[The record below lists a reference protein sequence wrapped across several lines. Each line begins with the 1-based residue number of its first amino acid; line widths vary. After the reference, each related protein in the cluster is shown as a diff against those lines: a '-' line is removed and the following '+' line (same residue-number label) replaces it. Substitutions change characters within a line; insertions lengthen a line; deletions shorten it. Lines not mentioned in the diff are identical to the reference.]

1 MQVFVVGF
9 PPLLQSLLFWV
20 FAALVVHVCQQL
32 VEHTAYSVDPSSRR
46 ISASHASLCIG
57 SIVWAL
63 DVVGLFLYNELSHH
77 VLELVPALSGLVIM
91 VVGARLTIP
100 TLSTGASKRR
110 IALASLWLALGTL
123 AGHFT
128 INSSH
133 VQSFGQINL
142 LATVLSLGIATGI
155 SCYCAIRHRAA
166 KLSVLRLPR
175 YRAQNW
181 ADKLLCGGAILV
193 LHWLLVNTFAMHLG
207 DPEGASD
214 GAALLFV
221 MLVFAMAVAMEH
233 LSNLRSDAGRQQLLR
248 CGLSMM
254 RTSALAH
261 NAHSDIQQSLI
272 ADHLDRLLH
281 PDNLAL
287 HFQPIIHT
295 QRSGVQLEA
304 LLRLTDTTQGRIN
317 PETFLLV
324 CELQGKTAEVDR
336 MIVCNA
342 LDHLCNWRAQGLD
355 AVAISV
361 NVAPVTLMHES
372 FAPWLGL
379 QLAQR
384 GLPPRILKLEMTEH
398 AVIALGPQ
406 MVAAISALSA
416 LGVAVLMD
424 DFGAGYSSLG
434 MLAELP
440 IAGIK
445 CDRLFV
451 RQLPH
456 DRRRQKLLRHI
467 SALARDLGLSVVV
480 EGVETPEELRAL
492 AAAGLHHIQGYLF
505 SRHIASPDV
514 PTWHRTQFQSQR
526 ADLQALLHTPGSGR
540 GSDTSFV
547 PTQPSMHWA
556 SGA

>member
-1 MQVFVVGF
+1 MVSIWQGAMQVFVVGF

-91 VVGARLTIP
+91 VVSARLTIP

-110 IALASLWLALGTL
+110 IAMASLWLALGTL

-128 INSSH
+128 ITSSH

-166 KLSVLRLPR
+166 KLSVLTPR

-248 CGLSMM
+248 RGLSMM

-261 NAHSDIQQSLI
+261 NAHTDIQ
-272 ADHLDRLLH
+272 
-281 PDNLAL
+281 
-287 HFQPIIHT
+287 
-295 QRSGVQLEA
+295 
-304 LLRLTDTTQGRIN
+304 
-317 PETFLLV
+317 
-324 CELQGKTAEVDR
+324 
-336 MIVCNA
+336 
-342 LDHLCNWRAQGLD
+342 
-355 AVAISV
+355 
-361 NVAPVTLMHES
+361 
-372 FAPWLGL
+372 
-379 QLAQR
+379 
-384 GLPPRILKLEMTEH
+384 
-398 AVIALGPQ
+398 
-406 MVAAISALSA
+406 
-416 LGVAVLMD
+416 
-424 DFGAGYSSLG
+424 
-434 MLAELP
+434 
-440 IAGIK
+440 
-445 CDRLFV
+445 
-451 RQLPH
+451 
-456 DRRRQKLLRHI
+456 
-467 SALARDLGLSVVV
+467 
-480 EGVETPEELRAL
+480 
-492 AAAGLHHIQGYLF
+492 
-505 SRHIASPDV
+505 
-514 PTWHRTQFQSQR
+514 
-526 ADLQALLHTPGSGR
+526 
-540 GSDTSFV
+540 
-547 PTQPSMHWA
+547 
-556 SGA
+556 